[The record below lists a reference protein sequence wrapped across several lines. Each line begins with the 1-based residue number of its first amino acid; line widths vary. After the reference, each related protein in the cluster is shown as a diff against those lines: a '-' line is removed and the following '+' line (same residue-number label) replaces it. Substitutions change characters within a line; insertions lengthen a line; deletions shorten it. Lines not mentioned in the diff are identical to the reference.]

1 MKRIAFAIVLALG
14 PLTLAACAT
23 VPAESATT
31 GTSTARYGET
41 ANVGPMLVRPIA
53 LVEDSRCPINARC
66 VWAGRLVIKSEVTY
80 HGGSEQFRGNMT
92 LGTPLVLGKES
103 VMLVAG
109 EPGKLA
115 GAEGNPPA
123 SRFTFEYGVA
133 R

>member
-1 MKRIAFAIVLALG
+1 MKRFTPAFAAFAL
-14 PLTLAACAT
+14 TACAT
-23 VPAESATT
+23 VPAASATT
-31 GTSTARYGET
+31 GTTTARYGET
-41 ANVGPMLVRPIA
+41 ANVGPLLVRPIA

-66 VWAGRLVIKSEVTY
+66 VWAGRLVITVEVTF

-92 LGTPLVLGKES
+92 LGTPLTLGKES
-103 VMLVAG
+103 VMMVAG

-115 GAEGNPPA
+115 GAESNPPA

>member
-1 MKRIAFAIVLALG
+1 MKRCTPAFAAFAL
-14 PLTLAACAT
+14 TACAT
-23 VPAESATT
+23 VPAASATT
-31 GTSTARYGET
+31 GTTTARYGET
-41 ANVGPMLVRPIA
+41 ANVGPLLVRPIA

-66 VWAGRLVIKSEVTY
+66 VWAGRLVITVEVTF

-92 LGTPLVLGKES
+92 LGTPLTLGKES
-103 VMLVAG
+103 VMMVAG

-115 GAEGNPPA
+115 GAESNPPA

>member
-1 MKRIAFAIVLALG
+1 MKRIALAFATLA
-14 PLTLAACAT
+14 LAACAT
-23 VPAESATT
+23 LPAASATT

-41 ANVGPMLVRPIA
+41 ANVGPLLVRPIA

-66 VWAGRLVIKSEVTY
+66 VWAGRLVIKAEVTY

-123 SRFTFEYGVA
+123 NRFTFEYGTA

>member
-1 MKRIAFAIVLALG
+1 MKRFIPALAALA
-14 PLTLAACAT
+14 LAACAT
-23 VPAESATT
+23 LPAESATT

-41 ANVGPMLVRPIA
+41 ATVGPLLVRPIA

-66 VWAGRLVIKSEVTY
+66 VWAGRLVIEAEVTY
-80 HGGSEQFRGNMT
+80 HGGSETLTTNLT

-123 SRFTFEYGVA
+123 NRFTFEYGTA

>member
-1 MKRIAFAIVLALG
+1 MKRLAL
-14 PLTLAACAT
+14 PLAALALAACAT
-23 VPAESATT
+23 LPAASATT
-31 GTSTARYGET
+31 GTPTAGFGQT
-41 ANVGPMLVRPIA
+41 ANVGPLLVRPIA

-66 VWAGRLVIKSEVTY
+66 VWAGRLVILAEVSFN
-80 HGGSEQFRGNMT
+80 GGSDQFKGNMT
-92 LGTPLVLGKES
+92 LGTPLALGKES
-103 VMLVAG
+103 VTLVAG

>member
-1 MKRIAFAIVLALG
+1 MKRFIPAFALFAL
-14 PLTLAACAT
+14 TACAT
-23 VPAESATT
+23 IPAASATT

-66 VWAGRLVIKSEVTY
+66 VWAGRLVIKTEVTFN
-80 HGGSEQFRGNMT
+80 GGSETVTSNMT

-123 SRFTFEYGVA
+123 NRFTFEYGAA

>member
-1 MKRIAFAIVLALG
+1 MKRFTLAFATLA
-14 PLTLAACAT
+14 LAACAT
-23 VPAESATT
+23 LPAASATT

-41 ANVGPMLVRPIA
+41 ANVGPLLVRPIA

-66 VWAGRLVIKSEVTY
+66 VWAGRLVIKAQVTFN
-80 HGGSEQFRGNMT
+80 GGSETLTTNMT
-92 LGTPLVLGKES
+92 LGTPLVLGRES
-103 VMLVAG
+103 VTLVAG

-123 SRFTFEYGVA
+123 NRFTFEYGTA

>member
-1 MKRIAFAIVLALG
+1 MKRFIPAFALFAL
-14 PLTLAACAT
+14 TACAT
-23 VPAESATT
+23 IPAASATT

-66 VWAGRLVIKSEVTY
+66 VWAGRLVINTEVTFN
-80 HGGSEQFRGNMT
+80 GGSETVTSNMT

-123 SRFTFEYGVA
+123 NRFTFEYGAA

>member
-1 MKRIAFAIVLALG
+1 MKRFTLAFATLA
-14 PLTLAACAT
+14 LAACAT

-41 ANVGPMLVRPIA
+41 ATVGPLLVRPIA

-66 VWAGRLVIKSEVTY
+66 VWAGRLVIEAEVTY
-80 HGGSEQFRGNMT
+80 HGGSEQVRGNMT

-115 GAEGNPPA
+115 GAEGNRPA
-123 SRFTFEYGVA
+123 SRFTFEYGTA

>member
-1 MKRIAFAIVLALG
+1 MKRFTPAFAAFAL
-14 PLTLAACAT
+14 TACAT
-23 VPAESATT
+23 VPAASATT
-31 GTSTARYGET
+31 GTTTARYGET
-41 ANVGPMLVRPIA
+41 ANVGPLLVRPIA

-66 VWAGRLVIKSEVTY
+66 VWAGRLVILTEVSFR
-80 HGGSEQFRGNMT
+80 GGSEQFRGNLT
-92 LGTPLVLGKES
+92 LGTPLMLGDES
-103 VMLVAG
+103 VTLVAG